1 MKKPSY
7 RHPEGSAEDRTGGLA
22 PTQLVKSLA
31 TQNLGFSLSESFVL
45 GTSSTLVE
53 MKMSSSFK
61 ARFSF
66 AHCRTRSTPTSVCN
80 SSANLSWAPISQF
93 NIPNPLKKAL
103 QRSLI
108 WSFEGKYLVVILPF
122 LFLGS
127 TGLQLII
134 CDDMFHLCKS

>member
-1 MKKPSY
+1 MMIDTSPWSSCSRQSLWLLCLGHTISSTGPSVSPFRDFY
-7 RHPEGSAEDRTGGLA
+7 LY
-22 PTQLVKSLA
+22 
-31 TQNLGFSLSESFVL
+31 SLSESSLL

-93 NIPNPLKKAL
+93 NISNPLKKAL

-122 LFLGS
+122 LRFRFKV
-127 TGLQLII
+127 TK
-134 CDDMFHLCKS
+134 D